1 METLKNILS
10 NIPTKEPQKLFQTI
24 AEELM
29 CNYVI
34 QKGIQQYRIVE
45 IEFYFYSRDHQDVIT
60 YPRDTKEGRWFFHP
74 SGVDL
79 TFTSNGIEYLKDGK
93 YKISDNAYFGGIL
106 IRGLYKLYDKDRKY
120 IFGPQK
126 CVDEL
131 WNNLNAFDEA
141 GIKEYPVLKEC
152 ENEKIFHSNLRKCER
167 HINIKNDKRRHDKIR
182 EWAKRIALDWDEH
195 QISAYDEGLFNGCY
209 RYFNLPDYED
219 STLAKIPSYA
229 RPIKSNLIQ

>member
-10 NIPTKEPQKLFQTI
+10 NIPQKEPQKLFQTI

-34 QKGIQQYRIVE
+34 QKGKQQYKIVE
-45 IEFYFYSRDHQDVIT
+45 IEFYFYSPDHQDIIT
-60 YPRDTKEGRWFFHP
+60 YPRDIKAGRWFFHP

-106 IRGLYKLYDKDRKY
+106 IRGLYKFDDKDSIY

-126 CVDEL
+126 CVNEL
-131 WNNLNAFDEA
+131 WDNFSAFDEA
-141 GIKEYPVLKEC
+141 DIKEYPVLKR
-152 ENEKIFHSNLRKCER
+152 ENEKIFHSNLRKCKR
-167 HINIKNDKRRHDKIR
+167 HINIKNDKLRHDKIR
-182 EWAKRIALDWDEH
+182 EWAKRIALDWNEH
-195 QISAYDEGLFNGCY
+195 QISAYDEGLLNESY

-219 STLAKIPSYA
+219 STLAKFPSYA
-229 RPIKSNLIQ
+229 RPLKSSLIP

>member
-1 METLKNILS
+1 METLNNILS

-34 QKGIQQYRIVE
+34 QKGKQQYKIVE

-60 YPRDTKEGRWFFHP
+60 YPRYIEAGRWFFHP

-79 TFTSNGIEYLKDGK
+79 TFKSNGIEYQKDGK

-106 IRGLYKLYDKDRKY
+106 IRGMYKFDGNDSKY

-131 WNNLNAFDEA
+131 WDDFDAFDEA
-141 GIKEYPVLKEC
+141 GIKEYPVLKEY
-152 ENEKIFHSNLRKCER
+152 ENGKIFHSNLRKCKR
-167 HINIKNDKRRHDKIR
+167 HINIKDEKLHDKIR
-182 EWAKRIALDWDEH
+182 EWAKRIDLDWKEH
-195 QISAYDEGLFNGCY
+195 QICAYNESLLNESY

-229 RPIKSNLIQ
+229 RPLKSNLIP

>member
-10 NIPTKEPQKLFQTI
+10 NIPTKEPQTLFQTI

-60 YPRDTKEGRWFFHP
+60 YPRYIDAGRWFFHS

-79 TFTSNGIEYLKDGK
+79 TFKSNGVN
-93 YKISDNAYFGGIL
+93 NACFEGIL

-141 GIKEYPVLKEC
+141 GIKEYPVLKRED
-152 ENEKIFHSNLRKCER
+152 EKRFHSNLRKCER

-195 QISAYDEGLFNGCY
+195 QISAYDEGLLNGCY

-229 RPIKSNLIQ
+229 RPLKSNLIP